1 MKINNENLF
10 ISNGEFSQSDEF
22 NQILEELRIAIASV
36 TWGSEESFIVNPTKK
51 GNGVVP
57 IKSNFIET
65 LESFGWVAEKR
76 MSFADGMNPGP
87 VDVIKETSFGDF
99 AVEWETGNISSS
111 HRALNKIAVG
121 IIQNAIIGG
130 ILILPIKKLAQ
141 YLTDRI
147 GNYEELAPYFP
158 LYENVSVDSG
168 IIGVI
173 SVDYDDVSKD
183 SSLIPKGKDG
193 YAKK

>member
-87 VDVIKETSFGDF
+87 VDVIKETSFGD
-99 AVEWETGNISSS
+99 S
-111 HRALNKIAVG
+111 
-121 IIQNAIIGG
+121 Q
-130 ILILPIKKLAQ
+130 
-141 YLTDRI
+141 
-147 GNYEELAPYFP
+147 
-158 LYENVSVDSG
+158 
-168 IIGVI
+168 
-173 SVDYDDVSKD
+173 
-183 SSLIPKGKDG
+183 
-193 YAKK
+193 